1 MRASRMIRSTAAAA
15 TGCAI
20 VVSLFAA
27 PAFAKPAG
35 PMTRSLPRTA
45 GPCALT
51 RNDSEV
57 IQDFS
62 IRIIQCA
69 ADRWPVP
76 GGAEKAICIAQ
87 RESGLIPTASSATGQ
102 YLGLFQH
109 SRVSWPSRYADWTAP
124 AWHLRTHALNGRTNT
139 IVTLRMVHGFG
150 GWAPAGWKVRG
161 C

>member
-1 MRASRMIRSTAAAA
+1 VGAITPPTGPCPVTRTTTETVQHFSKRVIRCAAAKW
-15 TGCAI
+15 
-20 VVSLFAA
+20 V
-27 PAFAKPAG
+27 
-35 PMTRSLPRTA
+35 
-45 GPCALT
+45 
-51 RNDSEV
+51 
-57 IQDFS
+57 
-62 IRIIQCA
+62 
-69 ADRWPVP
+69 VP
-76 GGAEKAICIAQ
+76 GGATKAICIAS
-87 RESGLIPTASSATGQ
+87 RESGLVPTARSATGQ